1 MSKKLLTLALLAL
14 ACLMLFSACS
24 DDGVPD
30 GMTSV
35 TLEGEPFILYVP
47 EDWSDNRSSGIS
59 SAHSAL
65 KVIASARYYPLD
77 DADTTLDEYVASYI
91 EECKSTYEGFSF
103 SRKDSKLGKDTPAA
117 RIEFDFS
124 TAENATT
131 KAIHYITIHGTDAV
145 ILSFY
150 CNTKDFSNYAE
161 TFEEIRKEFVLTE
174 KTVRNDN
181 ETDKK
186 TPEGMKL
193 ASSDDHN
200 YVFYAPTSWI
210 TDLSD
215 AHSYAYFDESG
226 RPNVSV
232 TAYTPDEPMTL
243 EAYLE
248 LCDADYKKNLS
259 GYEFIEKI
267 ERKVFELDAVSYTYK
282 AVYGGSELRVMQT
295 VFVYE
300 DLLYSI
306 TYTAHADRFDAH
318 LEDVEKMLGEF
329 RFR

>member
-1 MSKKLLTLALLAL
+1 MSRKLLTLVLLAL

-24 DDGVPD
+24 DDGVPN

-59 SAHSAL
+59 SAHFGL
-65 KVIASARYYPLD
+65 NVIASAKYYPLE
-77 DADTTLDEYVASYI
+77 DANATLDGYVASYL
-91 EECKSTYEGFSF
+91 EECTNTYPDFSF
-103 SRKDSKLGKDTPAA
+103 SRKDSKLGKDAPAA

-131 KAIHYITIHGTDAV
+131 KAIQYITVHGEDAI

-150 CNTKDFSNYAE
+150 CNSKDFPEYAE
-161 TFEEIRKEFVLTE
+161 TFEKIRSEFVLAE
-174 KTVRNDN
+174 KSVRNDS

-186 TPEGMKL
+186 TPSGMKL

-215 AHSYAYFDESG
+215 EHSYTYFAESG
-226 RPNVSV
+226 KPNVSV
-232 TAYTPDEPMTL
+232 TAYTPDEPITVD
-243 EAYLE
+243 EYLE
-248 LCDADYKKNLS
+248 LCDEDYKKNLS
-259 GYEFIEKI
+259 GYEFVERS

-295 VFVYE
+295 VFVYN

-318 LEDVEKMLGEF
+318 LEDVEMMLGAF

>member
-1 MSKKLLTLALLAL
+1 MSRKILTLALLAL

-47 EDWSDNRSSGIS
+47 EDWIDNRSSGIS
-59 SAHSAL
+59 SARFWL
-65 KVIASARYYPLD
+65 KAIASARYYPLE
-77 DADTTLDEYVASYI
+77 DANATLDGYVAKHL
-91 EECKSTYEGFSF
+91 EECTSTYEGFSF

-150 CNTKDFSNYAE
+150 CNTKDFPEYAE
-161 TFEEIRKEFVLTE
+161 TFEEIRKEFVLTD

-232 TAYTPDEPMTL
+232 TCYTPDERMTL
-243 EAYLE
+243 EEYLE

-259 GYEFIEKI
+259 GYEFIEKT